1 MEVYTVNKV
10 NVAPILLNDETAAMA
25 FSLRPD
31 EVGTIRR
38 EMQKMPRWYSQLYNY
53 GRLMKADVVEKY
65 LAYRG
70 TEEWKKEY
78 KKATGKT
85 K

>member
-1 MEVYTVNKV
+1 MEVCTVNKV
-10 NVAPILLNDETAAMA
+10 NIAPILLNDETAAAA

-53 GRLMKADVVEKY
+53 GRLMKAEVVESY
-65 LAYRG
+65 LSYRG
-70 TEEWKKEY
+70 SEEWKKEY
-78 KKATGKT
+78 QRATGK
-85 K
+85 KK

>member
-1 MEVYTVNKV
+1 MS
-10 NVAPILLNDETAAMA
+10 

-70 TEEWKKEY
+70 TEEWKKRI
-78 KKATGKT
+78 
-85 K
+85 

>member
-1 MEVYTVNKV
+1 MEVYTVEKV
-10 NVAPILLNDETAAMA
+10 NIAPILLNDEAAALA
-25 FSLRPD
+25 FSLRPE

-38 EMQKMPRWYSQLYNY
+38 EMQKMPRWDSQLYNY
-53 GRLMKADVVEKY
+53 GKLMKVEVLESY

>member
-1 MEVYTVNKV
+1 MEVYTVKKV
-10 NVAPILLNDETAAMA
+10 HIASLLLNDETGAQA
-25 FSLRPD
+25 FSLSPS
-31 EVGTIRR
+31 EMGIIRR
-38 EMQKMPRWYSQLYNY
+38 EMQKIPRWNSQLFNY
-53 GRLMKADVVEKY
+53 GRLMDGEVVKRY

-78 KKATGKT
+78 KKATGKM

>member
-1 MEVYTVNKV
+1 MEVYTVEKV
-10 NVAPILLNDETAAMA
+10 SIAPLLLNDETAASA

-38 EMQKMPRWYSQLYNY
+38 EMQKIPRWNAQLYNY

-65 LAYRG
+65 LEYRG

>member
-1 MEVYTVNKV
+1 MEVYTLNKV
-10 NVAPILLNDETAAMA
+10 NISPILLNDETAAMS

-53 GRLMKADVVEKY
+53 GRLMKAVVVERN

-70 TEEWKKEY
+70 NEEWKKEY